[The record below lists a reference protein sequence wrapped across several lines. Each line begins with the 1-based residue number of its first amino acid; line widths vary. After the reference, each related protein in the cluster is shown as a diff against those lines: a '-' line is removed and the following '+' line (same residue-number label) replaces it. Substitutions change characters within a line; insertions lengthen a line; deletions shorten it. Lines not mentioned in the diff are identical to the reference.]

1 MEDLVVGAQVK
12 VKGLVGTPQHNDK
25 IGVVKQILDTGRVRV
40 ILDDKSDISIK
51 PENLVVVAPPAA
63 PAAPAPSSISEFIR
77 VHPSVVQLPSID
89 LSNKNIRNL
98 EGVQQLTRLTELN
111 LRENKIVS
119 LEGVTFSRSLR
130 ELLLDRNNIVSLER
144 VIFPDRLV
152 TLCLGMNQIV
162 SLAGVVFPA
171 SLEVLVL
178 PENRIVS
185 LTGVEFPASLKLLS
199 LDGNKISD
207 LVGFKFPNG
216 LKELFLDRNKIA
228 NLANVEFPDEL
239 LKLSL
244 NGNDISSLSY
254 VKLPKKLVVFSLLGN
269 QPIKS
274 CVNFKIH
281 EDILEFRIGGNI
293 CPTLS
298 DKLIELKARLESRFA
313 GPEGPRLMAKAQALS
328 PESFDLVPR
337 QQERRHA
344 FADDM
349 MARLHAS
356 ASASRHCSYCNK
368 EETSEM
374 RKGSTRLKKCSGCG
388 TTLYC
393 SQTCQSNDWPN
404 HSKVCTG
411 KKEDAPAAAAAPE
424 AAEDPEAEGHGPGAE
439 GGNKSKTRRRR
450 QSKRNKM
457 QPKTKYKYSRRR
469 RPAKSRKYSK
479 RL

>member
-1 MEDLVVGAQVK
+1 MEDLVVGARVK
-12 VKGLVGTPQHNDK
+12 VQGLVGALQHNEK
-25 IGVVKQILDTGRVRV
+25 FGVVTQLLDTGRVRV
-40 ILDDKSDISIK
+40 ILDNESDISIK
-51 PENLVVVAPPAA
+51 PENLVVVAP
-63 PAAPAPSSISEFIR
+63 AAPAPGSISEFIR
-77 VHPSVVQLPSID
+77 LHPSVVQLSSIN

-98 EGVQQLTRLTELN
+98 DGVQQLTRLTELN

-119 LEGVTFSRSLR
+119 LEGVTFSRSLQ

-152 TLCLGMNQIV
+152 TLCLGMNQID

-185 LTGVEFPASLKLLS
+185 LKRVEFPASLKLLS

-207 LVGFKFPNG
+207 LVGVKFPNG

-228 NLANVEFPDEL
+228 NLENVEFPDEL

-254 VKLPKKLVVFSLLGN
+254 VKLPKKLMVFSLLGN

-281 EDILEFRIGGNI
+281 ENILEFRIGGNI

-298 DKLIELKARLESRFA
+298 EKLIKLKASLESRFA
-313 GPEGPRLMAKAQALS
+313 GPDGRRLMAQAAALS
-328 PESFDLVPR
+328 PESFDLVPQQ
-337 QQERRHA
+337 QQERDA
-344 FADDM
+344 FAVDM

-374 RKGSTRLKKCSGCG
+374 RSGSTRLKKCSGCG

-404 HSKVCTG
+404 HHRVCRG

-424 AAEDPEAEGHGPGAE
+424 AK
-439 GGNKSKTRRRR
+439 GGNKSKTRRQRR
-450 QSKRNKM
+450 QSKRSKM
-457 QPKTKYKYSRRR
+457 QRKYKSSRRR
-469 RPAKSRKYSK
+469 RNSK
-479 RL
+479 